1 MSYFFA
7 RKGVG
12 KPYEPSHRWKVKA
25 ENSDCHPQFTGLPSY
40 LAADGDDK
48 FRKIDAM
55 M

>member
-1 MSYFFA
+1 MSYSFA
-7 RKGVG
+7 RRGFGQVYG
-12 KPYEPSHRWKVKA
+12 PSHRWKVKP
-25 ENSDCHPQFTGLPSY
+25 ENSDCHPQFTGPPSY